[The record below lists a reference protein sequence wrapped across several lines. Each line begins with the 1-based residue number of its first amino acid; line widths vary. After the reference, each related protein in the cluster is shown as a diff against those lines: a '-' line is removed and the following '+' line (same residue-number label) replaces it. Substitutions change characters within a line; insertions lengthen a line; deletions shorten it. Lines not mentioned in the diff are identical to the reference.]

1 MKAYDMKA
9 MLNVFHYRLQRKV
22 RSQRD
27 YSAATRLEIMKYLEE
42 CLWEFEMLELPS
54 RSMRC
59 VGGKQLEHDTA
70 DVCICLDHNNHKKR
84 YSVPAYVCQV

>member
-42 CLWEFEMLELPS
+42 CLW
-54 RSMRC
+54 
-59 VGGKQLEHDTA
+59 
-70 DVCICLDHNNHKKR
+70 
-84 YSVPAYVCQV
+84 